1 MRRQLQTHREER
13 RKAEAKKQAN
23 NVPLALREEKQVSL
37 FFMVERAKRAKPF
50 STLVEITPPTLS

>member
-13 RKAEAKKQAN
+13 RKAEAKKQAS

-37 FFMVERAKRAKPF
+37 LLF
-50 STLVEITPPTLS
+50 